1 MIPTPATKLTS
12 ESISSSSSPVYRPL
26 DIDTLYHTRSIFAL
40 RWSVDGEHL
49 YFETNITGRYNIWRV
64 PSAGGWP
71 VQVTISD
78 EKNDLADPSPDGHY
92 LLYTQDYQ
100 GNEKPNLYLLD
111 LTEYQTQNITNTE
124 KRGHRDM
131 RWSPD
136 AGTLFYAAER
146 DIPGTY
152 PIFRHD
158 IKTGTIKKII
168 GSDGGDCEALE
179 LSPDGKTLAFCRTKN
194 YQYSGISVYDIED
207 GRERVLAPIDDRS
220 TSLVGGWTRDNRRVY
235 VTSNANEQGMDA
247 VALLDL
253 KENAEVKWLTLQDWD
268 SQLIDTS
275 PTEDKFA
282 YIVNKAGDLHLFIR
296 DLDGKEEEIPPGH
309 GVIRAAK
316 FSPDGKRLAMI
327 HATGDSPHDIWIY
340 DLKART
346 LKQIT
351 YSLVGGLNQENFV
364 QPHLIVYPAR
374 DQTPISGFLYIPANI
389 KPDETHPAVV
399 YPHGGPQWQHYNGW
413 FPNIQYLASHGY
425 IIIAPNYRG
434 STGFGREYM
443 ESLRKDAGRGDLSDL
458 VSAVDYLKT
467 TGYVDP
473 KKIAIMGGSWGGY
486 LTLMALTKTP
496 EIWAAG
502 VGIVPLANWFTAH
515 QNEDPVLQKN
525 DEWLMGN
532 PVADREL
539 WHDRSP
545 LFFADKIRAPL
556 LLLAG
561 QNDIRCPVEETQ
573 QMAEAAR
580 KNGATVEVKVYENEG
595 HGFVRRENEI
605 DSIKR
610 AARFL
615 DEHVGQSAAS

>member
-12 ESISSSSSPVYRPL
+12 ETISSSSSPAYRPL

-64 PSAGGWP
+64 PSTGGWP
-71 VQVTISD
+71 VQVTISE
-78 EKNDLADPSPDGHY
+78 EKNDLADPSPDGHHI
-92 LLYTQDYQ
+92 LYAQDYQ
-100 GNEKPNLYLLD
+100 GDEKPNLYLLD
-111 LTEYQTQNITNTE
+111 LAEYRTQNITNTE

-131 RWSPD
+131 KWSPD
-136 AGTLFYAAER
+136 GRTLFYAAER

-158 IKTGTIKKII
+158 ISTGTVKKIVS
-168 GSDGGDCEALE
+168 SDGGDCEALE
-179 LSPDGKTLAFCRTKN
+179 VSPDGKKLAFCRTNN
-194 YQYSGISVYDIED
+194 YQYTGISVYDIEE
-207 GRERVLAPIDDRS
+207 GRETVLAPIDDRS
-220 TSLVGGWTRDNRRVY
+220 TSFVGGWTRDSRRVY
-235 VTSNANEQGMDA
+235 VTSNANEKGMDA
-247 VALLDL
+247 VALVDL
-253 KENAEVKWLTLQDWD
+253 NENSGFKWLTLQDWD
-268 SQLIDTS
+268 SQLVDTS
-275 PTEDKFA
+275 PTEDRFA

-309 GVIRAAK
+309 GVFRAAK

-327 HATGDSPHDIWIY
+327 HASGDSPHDIWMY

-346 LKQIT
+346 LKQVT
-351 YSLVGGLNQENFV
+351 YSLVGGLTQDNFV
-364 QPHLIVYPAR
+364 QPHLIVYPAQ
-374 DQTPISGFLYIPANI
+374 DQTPISGFLYVPANI
-389 KPDETHPAVV
+389 KPDKTHPAIV
-399 YPHGGPQWQHYNGW
+399 YPHGGPQWQHYNSW

-425 IIIAPNYRG
+425 IVIAPNYRG

-443 ESLRKDAGRGDLSDL
+443 ESLRKDAGRGDLNDL
-458 VSAVDYLKT
+458 VSAVDYLNT

-532 PVADREL
+532 PVAEREL

-561 QNDIRCPVEETQ
+561 RHDIRCPVEETQ
-573 QMAEAAR
+573 QMADAAR
-580 KNGATVEVKVYENEG
+580 KNGVAVEVKVYEDEG

-615 DEHVGQSAAS
+615 DEHVGERASS